1 MTVDEEKDEDE
12 NEDEDEDDDDDGDG
26 FCNGNWGCKDA
37 VPRVGT
43 GCF

>member
-1 MTVDEEKDEDE
+1 MRIMTVDEEKDEDE
-12 NEDEDEDDDDDGDG
+12 DENEDDDDGDG

>member
-1 MTVDEEKDEDE
+1 MTVDEDD
-12 NEDEDEDDDDDGDG
+12 DDDDDGDG

>member
-12 NEDEDEDDDDDGDG
+12 DENEDEDDDDDGDG

>member
-12 NEDEDEDDDDDGDG
+12 NEDEDDDDDGDG